1 MAGKGTLVRA
11 WVGAALLA
19 VMLSSVAAAS
29 PAAAL
34 PPLQT
39 QGEIRYL
46 SGGIGSDEAA
56 AIQAAREQF
65 ALSISLSARSGGRD
79 VYLATVPLT
88 IRDDAGRTLLDVV
101 SDGPYLLV
109 QLPPGRYEI
118 AARYGGET
126 RTRVVQLVAGR
137 PQRLALSW
145 SQLTNE
151 AANEAAAAPPSAAPT
166 LAPATDAGTA
176 ARDPALPP
184 VRVQGG
190 VPYLSGGVGSEEAA
204 AIQAAAAR
212 YSLALT
218 LSANEDGRGVFLAS
232 IPVSVSEVGGATLLD
247 VVTDG
252 PYLLADLPPGRYVVR
267 ARYAEQ
273 EQTATVTVAPG
284 RTARVSFAW
293 RATAH

>member
-1 MAGKGTLVRA
+1 MAGKGTTRCVQ
-11 WVGAALLA
+11 WGAALLA
-19 VMLSSVAAAS
+19 AMLASAAAAAS
-29 PAAAL
+29 AL

-39 QGEIRYL
+39 QGEIRYR

-88 IRDDAGRTLLDVV
+88 IRDDAGRTVLDVV
-101 SDGPYLLV
+101 SDGPYLLA
-109 QLPPGRYEI
+109 QLPPGRYEVV
-118 AARYGGET
+118 ARYGGET
-126 RTRVVQLVAGR
+126 QTRVVQLVAGR

-145 SQLTNE
+145 PHLANE
-151 AANEAAAAPPSAAPT
+151 AANDAAPAPAPT
-166 LAPATDAGTA
+166 AADGGAA
-176 ARDPALPP
+176 ARDAALPP

-252 PYLLADLPPGRYVVR
+252 PYLLADLPPGRYLLR

-273 EQTATVTVAPG
+273 EQTATVSVVPG

-293 RATAH
+293 RAAAH